1 MVINQAYLFLIFTL
15 NGVCIGLIFDLFRI
29 LRKSFKTSNL
39 IIYIQDIL
47 FWIFTGISIVFFMYN
62 YSDGSIRLYMILGL
76 ILGFLLYLLTIS
88 KYIIKVFVIIICII
102 KRIIIRSINII
113 NMPIQFTKNL
123 IKKTVVKHSYTLFL
137 KVQQIFTK
145 HFNKKYLKMSKKM

>member
-88 KYIIKVFVIIICII
+88 KYIIKVFVIFICII

>member
-123 IKKTVVKHSYTLFL
+123 IKKTVVKHSYTFFL

>member
-88 KYIIKVFVIIICII
+88 KYIIKVFVFIICII